1 MNQIF
6 LISGMT
12 CLSCKASVEN
22 TLNNFKDINEALID
36 FEKKELV
43 VNSKKLITVS
53 TFQKILPAKYMISV
67 KDIKEN
73 SKSEEFLELDKKTK
87 IQQLKPLLLIL
98 FYITS
103 ASVILHFKNWNWN
116 EFMLDFMGL
125 FFIVFSFFKMLDLN
139 GFTQSFKMYD
149 PLAKSISF
157 YGFIYPFIETCLGL
171 MFLMRFE
178 IKIALIVTLVL
189 LSVTTIGVT
198 KILLDKKSIQC
209 ACLGTAL
216 KLPMTEATFIE
227 NSIMI
232 IMAILMLS
240 SV

>member
-87 IQQLKPLLLIL
+87 IQQLNH
-98 FYITS
+98 Y
-103 ASVILHFKNWNWN
+103 
-116 EFMLDFMGL
+116 
-125 FFIVFSFFKMLDLN
+125 
-139 GFTQSFKMYD
+139 
-149 PLAKSISF
+149 
-157 YGFIYPFIETCLGL
+157 C
-171 MFLMRFE
+171 
-178 IKIALIVTLVL
+178 
-189 LSVTTIGVT
+189 
-198 KILLDKKSIQC
+198 
-209 ACLGTAL
+209 
-216 KLPMTEATFIE
+216 
-227 NSIMI
+227 
-232 IMAILMLS
+232 
-240 SV
+240 